1 MAVNKNKFSAVT
13 QLVIDKLEGGYYNP
27 QWHSTGDSRYGSS
40 GETMFGIDRV
50 AGGTIN
56 NTTAGKQ
63 FWSLI
68 DKNKTREVWK
78 WNYKGGALA
87 PQLKELVVDIM
98 YPVYERNANRY
109 LDPQTKAIVDND
121 NRLLFHF
128 IYASW
133 NGEGWFKKF
142 ANDMDKAVQNG
153 TTNPDKLVQVAL
165 DSRTK
170 EGLKAGSSPNSL
182 IAQGGRKI
190 AGFIESLKN
199 VGTETFNA
207 LKKKPLITIVITII
221 SVISIYALY
230 KTLKKN

>member
-1 MAVNKNKFSAVT
+1 MAVDKNKFSSVT
-13 QLVIDKLEGGYYNP
+13 NLVIDKLEGGYYNP
-27 QWHSTGDSRYGSS
+27 AWHSTGDSRYGGS
-40 GETMFGIDRV
+40 GETMFGIDRR

-56 NTTAGKQ
+56 DTAAGKQ

-68 DKNKTREVWK
+68 DKNKSREVWK
-78 WNYKGGALA
+78 WNYKGGSLA
-87 PQLKELVVDIM
+87 PQLKQLVVDIM

-128 IYASW
+128 IYGSW

-142 ANDMDKAVQNG
+142 ANDMDKAVQSG
-153 TTNPDKLVQVAL
+153 IVNPDKLVQVAL

-170 EGLKAGSSPNSL
+170 EGLKSGSSPNSL

-199 VGTETFNA
+199 VGNQA
-207 LKKKPLITIVITII
+207 SDLVKKKPLITIIITMV
-221 SVISIYALY
+221 SVISIYALI
-230 KTLKKN
+230 KTLKNK